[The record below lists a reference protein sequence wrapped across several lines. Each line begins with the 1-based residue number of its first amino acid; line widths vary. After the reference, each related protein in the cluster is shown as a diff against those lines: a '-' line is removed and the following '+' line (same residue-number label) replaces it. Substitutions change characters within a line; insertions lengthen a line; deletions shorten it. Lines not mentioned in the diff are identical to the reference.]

1 MNKKMIA
8 KELVVMAKIVM
19 DSDPSRTAATNDLA
33 TILELIPAMEEK
45 RAERKK
51 KQEEYQ
57 RETNRMY
64 GEEMRDI
71 EERSALL
78 AEGLKEAIMG
88 YFSKNGMGIRSSEW
102 GRGFGGEAFIG
113 SGDGVKRSQ
122 SKVWVHLSIG
132 VGESLGHRDRDA
144 YFVLRNET
152 LDDQKFVL
160 SEKNTVKNLVD
171 TIAKFDKKGYW
182 DASAVEGE

>member
-1 MNKKMIA
+1 MNRIDIA
-8 KELVVMAKIVM
+8 AELVEVAKMLAASEI
-19 DSDPSRTAATNDLA
+19 TAAGNDLA

-45 RAERKK
+45 RAERIK

-57 RETNRMY
+57 RETNIMY

-71 EERSALL
+71 GERSALL

-88 YFSKNGMGIRSSEW
+88 YFSKNRMGVRSSDW
-102 GRGFGGEAFIG
+102 GHGFGGEVFIG

-122 SKVWVHLSIG
+122 SKVWVNLSIG
-132 VGESLGHRDRDA
+132 VGKSLGHRDRDA

-152 LDDQKFVL
+152 FDDQKFVL
-160 SEKNTVKNLVD
+160 AEKNTVKNLVD
-171 TIAKFDKKGYW
+171 TIAKADKKGFW
-182 DASAVEGE
+182 DMPAEE